1 MTEVHFSD
9 IWRVYSR
16 FWWFSCIAIIFARMI
31 VTWNLHTI
39 PYLITTDARSPASQ
53 QHLQQ
58 KVGLRS
64 GGAAS
69 TLTGYTASSTANSEN
84 LYPEETHTRWWELI
98 CHIPCDTFIVFFCFP
113 SVFWNILEHHQQK
126 SQRVNVP
133 VWLQRK
139 WIWKQQLNSGG

>member
-98 CHIPCDTFIVFFCFP
+98 CHIPCDTFIVFFVFLQFFGTFSNIISRRVRELTFP
-113 SVFWNILEHHQQK
+113 FGFSESEFESN
-126 SQRVNVP
+126 N
-133 VWLQRK
+133 
-139 WIWKQQLNSGG
+139 